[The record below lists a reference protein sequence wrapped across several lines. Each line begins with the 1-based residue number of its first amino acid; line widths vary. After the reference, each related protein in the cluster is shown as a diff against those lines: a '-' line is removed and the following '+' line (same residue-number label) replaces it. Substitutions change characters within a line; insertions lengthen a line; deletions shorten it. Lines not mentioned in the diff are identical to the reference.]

1 MKKHHRWKG
10 AISIFLCIILISNT
24 ALVGVLVDSA
34 RYRMARAESEAALD
48 SAASSVLS
56 YYNKMLYDLYG
67 LFATDS
73 LSEEEITR
81 LLQEYTEKTLGVA
94 EVPESS
100 VKQINQAIY
109 TALTGQAAQE
119 ADLASFTAYDYEI
132 NVTMDPDRVSLANT
146 DAVESQIID
155 HMKYRAPISLVSGVG
170 DFLEKIS
177 VLFDVVDR
185 IEAAKDKADS
195 EKELGKEQ
203 LASDA
208 ADLIQRISAYNADL
222 LKFTVCPHDPPMATG
237 TQVKDPWDYVRDFD
251 TKMKQAWDE
260 IGSAG
265 EGAEDELEEAYQ
277 REIDRLLRYLNAM
290 SQSADAY
297 YAEANDIRD
306 EVDAIVKRYDTYIAA
321 LQAKIDA
328 DPDNENLKTVYLPEI
343 ELAESTCGEIL
354 KNMDLV
360 LMGRQYTLNIF
371 NSMAEYEMMFN
382 SVGNQVKDA
391 YQRGLDNG
399 QNSNE
404 EEPKYSQYMMDM
416 IENETGPYAPG
427 CKTLLAETK
436 RNLDA
441 LNVFARD
448 FEEAK
453 AAKVKTVSSDGET
466 SKEKTTPEVDGLRAF
481 NTKDLSVS
489 YETSQTVDWDHE
501 LNTSVDSENV
511 SQILQ
516 GGLDFIRKLG
526 EVLEGARDSLYIN
539 EYAIAYFPN
548 YVQHYRAVDKAIA
561 TEADNKYL
569 SPKSNSYYVPY
580 LASQAELEYIISGN
594 SNAGEAVLDVAAR
607 LLGIRMVLNTAAIFT
622 DSAKIAQANTM
633 AAAISGPFAPLVA
646 TGLLIAWALA
656 ESTFDVLKL
665 QEGEEVLVFKQ
676 GSNWFISAGG
686 LVREAVGAAAEYVT
700 EEVTTAA
707 NNAISDAAA
716 AVQQAANKA
725 VYDAYQKLS
734 SGADAAVSAA
744 QSSMQQWG
752 QEISSQVP
760 EASAVLNNATTGVT
774 DTARNAIN
782 NTLTDAKD
790 QALGL
795 VGQTVRNT
803 SKNMQDGVDK
813 LGAQIQEKVTKAVTS
828 ALAKVLPEG
837 QVQNTGSNT
846 GKFDVKMDYM
856 DYMRIFLLFM
866 DNTTKVQHIQSLVQ
880 ANLRCGKQEDFS
892 MEGSFVTVAAS
903 MEGSVNYLMMG
914 SGFLPASMQRDGRL
928 KFKVYTNLG
937 Y

>member
-1 MKKHHRWKG
+1 M
-10 AISIFLCIILISNT
+10 
-24 ALVGVLVDSA
+24 
-34 RYRMARAESEAALD
+34 
-48 SAASSVLS
+48 
-56 YYNKMLYDLYG
+56 
-67 LFATDS
+67 
-73 LSEEEITR
+73 
-81 LLQEYTEKTLGVA
+81 
-94 EVPESS
+94 
-100 VKQINQAIY
+100 
-109 TALTGQAAQE
+109 
-119 ADLASFTAYDYEI
+119 
-132 NVTMDPDRVSLANT
+132 
-146 DAVESQIID
+146 
-155 HMKYRAPISLVSGVG
+155 
-170 DFLEKIS
+170 
-177 VLFDVVDR
+177 
-185 IEAAKDKADS
+185 
-195 EKELGKEQ
+195 
-203 LASDA
+203 
-208 ADLIQRISAYNADL
+208 
-222 LKFTVCPHDPPMATG
+222 
-237 TQVKDPWDYVRDFD
+237 
-251 TKMKQAWDE
+251 
-260 IGSAG
+260 
-265 EGAEDELEEAYQ
+265 
-277 REIDRLLRYLNAM
+277 
-290 SQSADAY
+290 
-297 YAEANDIRD
+297 
-306 EVDAIVKRYDTYIAA
+306 
-321 LQAKIDA
+321 
-328 DPDNENLKTVYLPEI
+328 
-343 ELAESTCGEIL
+343 
-354 KNMDLV
+354 
-360 LMGRQYTLNIF
+360 
-371 NSMAEYEMMFN
+371 
-382 SVGNQVKDA
+382 
-391 YQRGLDNG
+391 
-399 QNSNE
+399 
-404 EEPKYSQYMMDM
+404 
-416 IENETGPYAPG
+416 
-427 CKTLLAETK
+427 
-436 RNLDA
+436 
-441 LNVFARD
+441 
-448 FEEAK
+448 
-453 AAKVKTVSSDGET
+453 
-466 SKEKTTPEVDGLRAF
+466 
-481 NTKDLSVS
+481 
-489 YETSQTVDWDHE
+489 
-501 LNTSVDSENV
+501 
-511 SQILQ
+511 
-516 GGLDFIRKLG
+516 
-526 EVLEGARDSLYIN
+526 
-539 EYAIAYFPN
+539 
-548 YVQHYRAVDKAIA
+548 DKAIA

-676 GSNWFISAGG
+676 GSNWSISKGG
-686 LVREAVGAAAEYVT
+686 LVREAVGAATEYVT

-707 NNAISDAAA
+707 SNAISDAAA

-790 QALGL
+790 QALAL
-795 VGQTVRNT
+795 VNQTVRNT

-892 MEGSFVTVAAS
+892 MEGSFVTVSAS

>member
-1 MKKHHRWKG
+1 MKKHNRWKG

-24 ALVGVLVDSA
+24 ALIGVLVDGA

-73 LSEEEITR
+73 MSEEEITK

-94 EVPESS
+94 QVPESS

-109 TALTGQAAQE
+109 TALTGQAAKD
-119 ADLASFTAYDYEI
+119 AGLTPFTAYDYEI
-132 NVTMDPDRVSLANT
+132 NVNMDSDRVSLANT

-155 HMKYRAPISLVSGVG
+155 HMKYRAPLSLVSGVG
-170 DFLEKIS
+170 DFLDKIS

-203 LASDA
+203 LAKDA
-208 ADLIQRISAYNADL
+208 AALIQRISDYNADVL
-222 LKFTVCPHDPPMATG
+222 RFTVCPHDPPMAG
-237 TQVKDPWDYVRDFD
+237 GVQAKDPMDYVREFD
-251 TKMKQAWDE
+251 AGMDRCWEE
-260 IGSAG
+260 IASSG
-265 EGAEDELEEAYQ
+265 EGAEDELNNAYDV
-277 REIDRLLRYLNAM
+277 EIQRLLNYLSAM
-290 SQSADAY
+290 AQSADY
-297 YAEANDIRD
+297 YYSEANDIRNAV
-306 EVDAIVKRYDTYIAA
+306 EGIMGRYDTYIAA

-328 DPDNENLKTVYLPEI
+328 EPDNENLKTVYLPEI

-360 LMGRQYTLNIF
+360 LMGRQYSLNIA
-371 NSMAEYEMMFN
+371 NSMDDYESMF
-382 SVGNQVKDA
+382 SSLAAQTLDTRVK
-391 YQRGLDNG
+391 GLDEG

-404 EEPKYSQYMMDM
+404 EEAEYSIYMEKM
-416 IENETGPYAPG
+416 IRNQTGPFAPG
-427 CKTLLAETK
+427 CSILLAETK
-436 RNLDA
+436 KNLNA

-453 AAKVKTVSSDGET
+453 AVEIKTVSSDGET
-466 SKEKTTPEVDGLRAF
+466 SKEKTNPEVAGLRSFVAD
-481 NTKDLSVS
+481 DLKVT
-489 YETSQTVDWDHE
+489 YETSQQVDWDHE
-501 LNTSVDSENV
+501 LNTEVNSENV

-516 GGLDFIRKLG
+516 GGLNFIQKLG

-539 EYAIAYFPN
+539 EYAVAYFPN
-548 YVQHYRAVDKAIA
+548 YVQHYRAADKPIA

-569 SPKSNSYYVPY
+569 APDSKSYYAPY

-594 SNAGEAVLDVAAR
+594 SNVGLAVADVAAR

-686 LVREAVGAAAEYVT
+686 LVKEAVGSAAEYVT
-700 EEVTTAA
+700 AEVTTAA

-725 VYDAYQKLS
+725 VYEAYQSLS
-734 SGADAAVSAA
+734 SGADAAMSAA

-752 QEISSQVP
+752 QEVSNQAP
-760 EASAVLNNATTGVT
+760 EAANALNNAVSGVS
-774 DTARNAIN
+774 DTARSAID

-790 QALGL
+790 KALAM
-795 VGQTVRNT
+795 VNQTVRNT
-803 SKNMQDGVDK
+803 SKKMQDGVKK
-813 LGAQIQEKVTKAVTS
+813 LGAQAQEAVTKAVTS
-828 ALAKVLPEG
+828 TLAKVLPEG

-846 GKFDVKMDYM
+846 GKFDVKLDYM

-866 DNTTKVQHIQSLVQ
+866 DNTTKVQRIQSLVQ
-880 ANLRCGKQEDFS
+880 ANLRYGKQEKFS
-892 MEGSFVTVAAS
+892 MAGSFVTVSAS
-903 MEGSVNYLMMG
+903 MEGSMNYLMMG
-914 SGFLPASMQRDGRL
+914 SGFLPASLQRDGRL

>member
-1 MKKHHRWKG
+1 
-10 AISIFLCIILISNT
+10 
-24 ALVGVLVDSA
+24 
-34 RYRMARAESEAALD
+34 
-48 SAASSVLS
+48 
-56 YYNKMLYDLYG
+56 
-67 LFATDS
+67 
-73 LSEEEITR
+73 
-81 LLQEYTEKTLGVA
+81 
-94 EVPESS
+94 
-100 VKQINQAIY
+100 
-109 TALTGQAAQE
+109 
-119 ADLASFTAYDYEI
+119 
-132 NVTMDPDRVSLANT
+132 
-146 DAVESQIID
+146 
-155 HMKYRAPISLVSGVG
+155 
-170 DFLEKIS
+170 
-177 VLFDVVDR
+177 
-185 IEAAKDKADS
+185 
-195 EKELGKEQ
+195 
-203 LASDA
+203 
-208 ADLIQRISAYNADL
+208 
-222 LKFTVCPHDPPMATG
+222 
-237 TQVKDPWDYVRDFD
+237 
-251 TKMKQAWDE
+251 
-260 IGSAG
+260 
-265 EGAEDELEEAYQ
+265 
-277 REIDRLLRYLNAM
+277 
-290 SQSADAY
+290 
-297 YAEANDIRD
+297 
-306 EVDAIVKRYDTYIAA
+306 
-321 LQAKIDA
+321 
-328 DPDNENLKTVYLPEI
+328 
-343 ELAESTCGEIL
+343 
-354 KNMDLV
+354 
-360 LMGRQYTLNIF
+360 
-371 NSMAEYEMMFN
+371 
-382 SVGNQVKDA
+382 
-391 YQRGLDNG
+391 
-399 QNSNE
+399 
-404 EEPKYSQYMMDM
+404 MMDM

-453 AAKVKTVSSDGET
+453 AAKVKTVSSDGKT

-501 LNTSVDSENV
+501 LSTSVDSENV

-790 QALGL
+790 QALAL
-795 VGQTVRNT
+795 VNQTVRNT